1 MAPTKKGNTPK
12 KGGKKQA
19 SKKGGSSKKSASKKS
34 TAKKS
39 AGGGKRGAR
48 AVAVADT
55 IRPATA
61 GDLRVATA
69 RRLTVGQ
76 VQMLQAKR
84 GFTVKALELV
94 PQKVL
99 QRAVRRL
106 DYPDLPRARE
116 AFRLLQE
123 KDEKGSIPP
132 NALPNAL
139 KQLDSTR
146 TRGAAI
152 QPQTAG
158 IPTGT
163 QVSPTT
169 LMSPFVMPTAGLNP
183 AHTGWSSLG
192 PGNVGGRTRA
202 IVTHPTLLNT
212 MWVGSV
218 GGGVWRTDNGGQS
231 WSPVDDLM
239 ANLAVTCMVM
249 DPTNSN
255 IIYAG
260 TGEGFSNVDSIR
272 GAGIFRTTN
281 GTNWSQLS
289 ATTGA
294 KFQSINRLAISPNGK
309 ILLAA
314 TPKGVFRSEDSNR
327 LTWTQV
333 STIPMADIRFHPT
346 SNTNAI
352 AGDLSNGQAYYSTDG
367 GVTWKT
373 AAHNATWSGRVEL
386 TYAKKDP
393 SIVYASVQMNNGGE
407 IWRSTDGGKN
417 YTRRNTAL
425 SSGAHVP
432 YLGDQGWYSNAIWA
446 GDPTNSDLVIVG
458 GLDLYR
464 STNGGNTLIDISTWW
479 DKRSAHADQHCI
491 VSHPS
496 YNGTTNRT
504 VFFGNDGGM
513 YKANDVTTVGNNPQ
527 MPRINGWTELDNT
540 YGVTQ
545 FYGGAGNPTS
555 GTIIGGAQDN
565 GTICFT
571 PAGGS
576 ENWTEMF
583 GGDGGFCAADPN
595 DSNYFY
601 GEYVYLNIHRST
613 NGGASSDYISGQ
625 FWNGSQWTWKPIPY
639 RITDAMNQQ
648 ALFIAPFVLDPNN
661 PNRILGGGASLWRTN
676 NAKAPNTNSTGPVW
690 AAIKSSIGSKI
701 SAIAIARGNSD
712 LIWVG
717 YEDGQVFKT
726 VNGTAA
732 NPVWQKMDH
741 TGTNPLT
748 PTRYCTRITIDPLNN
763 NIVYVTFGGYNRGNV
778 WKSTDGGAKWSNIG
792 NALPEAP
799 VRSLAVHPR
808 KTKFLYLGT
817 EVGVFASEDS
827 GATWG
832 PTNEGPTNCSVDELF
847 WMKEVLVC
855 ATHGRGMFT
864 INLSGV

>member
-1 MAPTKKGNTPK
+1 MT
-12 KGGKKQA
+12 
-19 SKKGGSSKKSASKKS
+19 SKKSSKKSTKAGKKVTSKKG
-34 TAKKS
+34 AGKKS
-39 AGGGKRGAR
+39 GGRAAAATRRAALKVEAAGGELPVTSGDRLVAKAR
-48 AVAVADT
+48 S
-55 IRPATA
+55 
-61 GDLRVATA
+61 
-69 RRLTVGQ
+69 LTLGQ
-76 VQMLQAKR
+76 VQQLQTKR
-84 GFTVKALELV
+84 GLSNEALR
-94 PQKVL
+94 KVSEETL

-123 KDEKGSIPP
+123 KDELGVIPP

-146 TRGAAI
+146 ARGATV
-152 QPQTAG
+152 QPQMAG
-158 IPTGT
+158 IPTGM
-163 QVSPTT
+163 QVMPSS
-169 LMSPFVMPTAGLNP
+169 LMSPVLMPTAGLHP
-183 AHTGWSSLG
+183 THVGWSSLG
-192 PGNVGGRTRA
+192 PGNIGGRTRS
-202 IVTHPTLLNT
+202 IVAHPTVPNT

-231 WSPVDDLM
+231 WAPVDDLM

-249 DPTNSN
+249 DPTNPR

-260 TGEGFSNVDSIR
+260 TGEGFSNVDAIR
-272 GAGIFRTTN
+272 GAGIFRTTD
-281 GTNWSQLS
+281 GILWSQLA
-289 ATTGA
+289 ATTGVNY
-294 KFQSINRLAISPNGK
+294 QSVNRLAISPNGK

-314 TPKGVFRSEDSNR
+314 TPKGIFRSTDPGR
-327 LTWTQV
+327 MTWTKV
-333 STIPMADIRFHPT
+333 STNPIADIRFHPT

-352 AGDLSNGQAYYSTDG
+352 AGGLGTGEAFYSTDG
-367 GVTWKT
+367 GVTWKI
-373 AAHNATWSGRVEL
+373 ATHTTPWSGRVEL

-407 IWRSTDGGKN
+407 IWRSTDGGKS
-417 YTRRNTAL
+417 YTRRNTQLAN
-425 SSGAHVP
+425 GAHAA

-446 GDPTNSDLVIVG
+446 GDPNNSELVVVG

-464 STNGGNTLIDISTWW
+464 STNGGNQLVDISTWW

-491 VSHPS
+491 VSHPG
-496 YNGTTNRT
+496 YNGTSNKT
-504 VFFGNDGGM
+504 VFFGNDGGIF
-513 YKANDVTTVGNNPQ
+513 KADDVKTVGNDAQ
-527 MPRINGWTELDNT
+527 LPRVSGWRELDNT

-565 GTICFT
+565 GTLRFT

-583 GGDGGFCAADPN
+583 GGDGGYCAADPN
-595 DSNYFY
+595 DPKCFY
-601 GEYVYLNIHRST
+601 GEYVYLNIHRSL
-613 NGGASSDYISGQ
+613 NSGISSEYISGQ
-625 FWNGSQWTWKPIPY
+625 YWNNVSRQWTWKPIPY
-639 RITDAMNQQ
+639 RITDAMNAQ

-661 PNRILGGGASLWRTN
+661 SNRILGGGVSLWRTN

-690 AAIKSSIGSKI
+690 ATIKGSIGRRI
-701 SAIAIARGNSD
+701 SAIAVGPGNSN

-726 VNGTAA
+726 VNGTQA
-732 NPVWQKMDH
+732 NPIWQKMDH

-748 PTRYCTRITIDPLNN
+748 PTRFCTRITIDPKNN
-763 NIVYVTFGGYNRGNV
+763 QIVYVTFGGYNRGNV
-778 WKSTDGGAKWSNIG
+778 WKTVDGGVKWSNIG
-792 NALPEAP
+792 NLLPEAP
-799 VRSLAVHPR
+799 VRSLVVHPR
-808 KTKFLYLGT
+808 KSNFLYLGT

-864 INLSGV
+864 INLANV

>member
-1 MAPTKKGNTPK
+1 MSRAAA
-12 KGGKKQA
+12 A
-19 SKKGGSSKKSASKKS
+19 STETEGPVSAQDRK
-34 TAKKS
+34 
-39 AGGGKRGAR
+39 
-48 AVAVADT
+48 
-55 IRPATA
+55 
-61 GDLRVATA
+61 TA
-69 RRLTVGQ
+69 RSRSLTIGQ
-76 VQMLQAKR
+76 VQMLQARR
-84 GFTVKALELV
+84 GMSNEALRKIPEEI
-94 PQKVL
+94 L

-123 KDEKGSIPP
+123 QDEQGVIPP

-146 TRGAAI
+146 ARGASI
-152 QPQTAG
+152 QPQMAG
-158 IPTGT
+158 IPTGMRVT
-163 QVSPTT
+163 PAS
-169 LMSPFVMPTAGLNP
+169 LMSPVVMRTAGLHP
-183 AHTGWSSLG
+183 THIGWSSLG
-192 PGNVGGRTRA
+192 PGNIGGRTRS
-202 IVTHPTLLNT
+202 IVVHPTLQNT

-218 GGGVWRTDNGGQS
+218 GGGVWRTDNGGQG
-231 WSPVDDLM
+231 WAPVDDLM
-239 ANLAVTCMVM
+239 ANLAVTCMAM
-249 DPTNSN
+249 DPTNPS

-260 TGEGFSNVDSIR
+260 TGEGFSNVDAIR
-272 GAGIFRTTN
+272 GAGIFRTTD
-281 GTNWSQLS
+281 GVSWSQLS
-289 ATTGA
+289 ATTGVR
-294 KFQSINRLAISPNGK
+294 FQSINRLAVSANGK

-314 TPKGVFRSEDSNR
+314 TPKGIFRSADPNR

-333 STIPMADIRFHPT
+333 STDAVGDLRFHPT
-346 SNTNAI
+346 NNNNAI
-352 AGDLSNGQAYYSTDG
+352 AGGLGNGQAYFTTDG
-367 GVTWKT
+367 GLTWKIAT
-373 AAHNATWSGRVEL
+373 HNPWSGRVEL
-386 TYAKKDP
+386 TYARKDP
-393 SIVYASVQMNNGGE
+393 LIVYASVQMNNGGE
-407 IWRSTDGGKN
+407 IWRSTDGGKT
-417 YTRRNTAL
+417 YTKRNTQLTTGGHA
-425 SSGAHVP
+425 A

-446 GDPTNSDLVIVG
+446 GDPNNSDLVVVG

-491 VSHPS
+491 VSHPG
-496 YNGTTNRT
+496 YNGTTNKT
-504 VFFGNDGGM
+504 VFFGNDGGIF
-513 YKANDVTTVGNNPQ
+513 KTVDVKTVGDNASL
-527 MPRINGWTELDNT
+527 PRIRGWIELDNT

-565 GTICFT
+565 GTLRFT

-583 GGDGGFCAADPN
+583 GGDGGYCAADPT
-595 DSNYFY
+595 DPKYFY
-601 GEYVYLNIHRST
+601 GEYVFLNIHRST
-613 NGGASSDYISGQ
+613 DGGVNSDYISGQ
-625 FWNGSQWTWKPIPY
+625 FWNGAQWTWKPIPY

-661 PNRILGGGASLWRTN
+661 PNRILGGGVSLWRTN
-676 NAKAPNTNSTGPVW
+676 NAKAPNTNNTGPVW
-690 AAIKSSIGSKI
+690 ATIKGSIGKRI
-701 SAIAIARGNSD
+701 SAIAVAPGNSN

-726 VNGTAA
+726 VNGTQTS
-732 NPVWQKMDH
+732 PVWQKMDH

-748 PTRYCTRITIDPLNN
+748 PNRYCTRITIDPKNN
-763 NIVYVTFGGYNRGNV
+763 QTVYVTFGGYNRGNV
-778 WKSTDGGAKWSNIG
+778 WKTTDGGLKWSNIG
-792 NALPEAP
+792 NLLPEAP

-808 KTKFLYLGT
+808 KSNFLYLGT

-864 INLSGV
+864 INLSNV